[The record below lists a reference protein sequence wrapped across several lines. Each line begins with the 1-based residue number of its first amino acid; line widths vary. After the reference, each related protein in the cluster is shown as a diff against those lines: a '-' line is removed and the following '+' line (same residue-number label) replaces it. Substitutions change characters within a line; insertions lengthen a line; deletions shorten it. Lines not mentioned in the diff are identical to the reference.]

1 VGIYHHFFFARYLMK
16 KPTNPIAIRVQPM
29 AGRQLPAD
37 FHRAPA
43 PAAGNFDQRDLSSLW
58 KNPQWTSKISA
69 ESVQNTI
76 RGARLTSAPSGI

>member
-1 VGIYHHFFFARYLMK
+1 MK

-43 PAAGNFDQRDLSSLW
+43 PAAGNFDQRPLSEMW
-58 KNPQWTSKISA
+58 KDPRWSSKLNA
-69 ESVQNTI
+69 DNVQNTI
-76 RGARLTSAPSGI
+76 RGARLSSTPSGI